1 MTVFVSNWG
10 INMSLTLC
18 LIRSMFQQDLFA
30 PPHARRTIGIPD
42 IVRTIAEH
50 SARPRYTFMVLDLIS
65 RVARAPGQ
73 AGPLVRDADAL
84 VPIREFLATAGAPG
98 GARYQQRR
106 ATAGSE
112 RSEEHTSEL
121 QSLMSISYAVFC

>member
-10 INMSLTLC
+10 IHMSLTLC

-30 PPHARRTIGIPD
+30 PPPARRTIGIPD

-65 RVARAPGQ
+65 RVARANGQ
-73 AGPLVRDADAL
+73 AGPLVRDGEAL
-84 VPIREFLATAGAPG
+84 VPIREWLATAIAPSG
-98 GARYQQRR
+98 
-106 ATAGSE
+106 
-112 RSEEHTSEL
+112 RSEEHTSDI
-121 QSLMSISYAVFC
+121 QSLMRSPYAGF

>member
-10 INMSLTLC
+10 IHMSLTLC

-30 PPHARRTIGIPD
+30 PPPARRTIGIPD

-65 RVARAPGQ
+65 RVARRSESKSWSACRRRLHPIHKPKEPIHMKQ
-73 AGPLVRDADAL
+73 TRIKLLLVAAL
-84 VPIREFLATAGAPG
+84 LATA
-98 GARYQQRR
+98 QL
-106 ATAGSE
+106 ATAQTYTDKPEIG
-112 RSEEHTSEL
+112 RAH
-121 QSLMSISYAVFC
+121 V